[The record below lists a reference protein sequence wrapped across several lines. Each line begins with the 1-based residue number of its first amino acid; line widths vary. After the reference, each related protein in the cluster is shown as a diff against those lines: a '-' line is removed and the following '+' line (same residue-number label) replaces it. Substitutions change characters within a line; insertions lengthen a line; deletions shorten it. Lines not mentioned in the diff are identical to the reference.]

1 MPNSPKVSNIPLSDY
16 RVKTT
21 INSDLSHTQHVIMA
35 SGLVPAAY
43 DYISLLYTGND
54 LTGVVYKSGGAAG
67 TTVATLTLAYSAS
80 VLQSVTKT

>member
-21 INSDLSHTQHVIMA
+21 INSDLSHTQHVIIA
-35 SGLVPAAY
+35 SGLVPAVY
-43 DYISLLYTGND
+43 DYISLSYTGD
-54 LTGVVYKSGGAAG
+54 DMTGVVYKTGGAAG
-67 TTVATLTLAYSAS
+67 STVATLTLVYTAS